1 MGFVETLLLAASL
14 GLDTFAAGLSLG
26 LITGDNRSGPGER
39 LRPALRF
46 AGLLAALHVLLPV
59 LGWLA
64 ATPLRGFVE
73 RWAPWLA
80 LALLVYAGGHMIH
93 EGLAAADEHTDLAGQ
108 LGDWR
113 SLILLCLALSV
124 DVIAVG
130 VGLGLAGQPIWLLAG
145 LALATTLALSLAG
158 ALLGGVISGVLGRRA
173 PVVGG
178 LILLYIGVRILLAS
192 LA

>member
-1 MGFVETLLLAASL
+1 MTFWSTFVLALAL

-26 LITGDNRSGPGER
+26 LVTGAGKSGKGDR
-39 LRPALRF
+39 RAALRF
-46 AGLLAALHVLLPV
+46 AGLLAGLHVLLPV

-64 ATPLRGFVE
+64 ATPLRSFVE

-80 LALLVYAGGHMIH
+80 LSLLVYAGGRMIW
-93 EGLAAADEHTDLAGQ
+93 EGLADEDEHDDLAAR

-113 SLILLCLALSV
+113 RLVVLCLALSV
-124 DVIAVG
+124 DVVAVG

-145 LALATTLALSLAG
+145 LALATTFALSLTG

-178 LILLYIGVRILLAS
+178 VILLYIGVRILLAG